1 MLEAIEL
8 GRMAQRRIQ
17 LIRKQRIEKVK
28 KLRELGIDPY
38 PARCRRK
45 QTNAQAR
52 KSLGKKVAVA
62 GRIMAIRGHGGIQF
76 FDLRDESGQIQLV
89 FKKDQ
94 LVHPLTRKL
103 INLLDVGDFIGVEGK
118 VIKTKAGEISVD
130 AESVQLLSKAIRPLP
145 DKWHGLK
152 DIEERFRKR
161 YLDLIMNPSV
171 RAIFE
176 RKAKFWELSRKFMGS
191 KGFIEI
197 ETPILE
203 HKTGGADARP
213 FITHMNALNQDFY
226 LRISTELYQKRLI
239 GGGFE
244 KIYTLGPNFRN
255 EGIDD
260 EHLPEYYQLE
270 WYWAYADY
278 RDNMR
283 LVRELFLYLARELYG
298 KTRFK
303 VGKYDFDLAN
313 KWEEIDYVEIMRK
326 EFNIDV
332 FNSSEKEMLRVIKK
346 HNVQLKGD
354 INKARLLDN
363 LWKILRKGISG
374 PAFLVNE
381 PKFISPLAKS
391 KKDNP
396 ELTERFH
403 VIIAGRE
410 LGNGYSELND
420 PIDQLERFKEQQS
433 ARDKGDEESQMLD
446 TDFVEMLEYGMPPTS
461 GYGQSER
468 VFWTLEGI
476 SAREGTLFP
485 TLRYKK

>member
-213 FITHMNALNQDFY
+213 FYNPY
-226 LRISTELYQKRLI
+226 EC
-239 GGGFE
+239 FE
-244 KIYTLGPNFRN
+244 P
-255 EGIDD
+255 
-260 EHLPEYYQLE
+260 
-270 WYWAYADY
+270 
-278 RDNMR
+278 
-283 LVRELFLYLARELYG
+283 
-298 KTRFK
+298 
-303 VGKYDFDLAN
+303 
-313 KWEEIDYVEIMRK
+313 
-326 EFNIDV
+326 
-332 FNSSEKEMLRVIKK
+332 
-346 HNVQLKGD
+346 
-354 INKARLLDN
+354 RLLLKDFN
-363 LWKILRKGISG
+363 GI
-374 PAFLVNE
+374 V
-381 PKFISPLAKS
+381 S
-391 KKDNP
+391 KK
-396 ELTERFH
+396 
-403 VIIAGRE
+403 
-410 LGNGYSELND
+410 
-420 PIDQLERFKEQQS
+420 IDWWR
-433 ARDKGDEESQMLD
+433 
-446 TDFVEMLEYGMPPTS
+446 
-461 GYGQSER
+461 
-468 VFWTLEGI
+468 I
-476 SAREGTLFP
+476 
-485 TLRYKK
+485 